1 MSKNNKA
8 YDQEFKENV
17 INYVLEHPEEKY
29 TALGNKFGV
38 HPTTIGGWMKQ
49 YRSNDNQVIVRGSGN
64 YASDEAKE
72 IAKLKKELKEHKG
85 RVRSI
90 KKSYWHNGQVKQREI
105 YEADDQQKKKDQT
118 ISVASVLKTIGV
130 SRSGF
135 YSYKEK

>member
-1 MSKNNKA
+1 MSRNSKA

-38 HPTTIGGWMKQ
+38 HPITIAGWMKQ

-72 IAKLKKELKEHKG
+72 IAKLKKELK
-85 RVRSI
+85 
-90 KKSYWHNGQVKQREI
+90 
-105 YEADDQQKKKDQT
+105 DTKD
-118 ISVASVLKTIGV
+118 ALEVLKKAIGILGNKSPV
-130 SRSGF
+130 KSTKRLINKRKKIKLF
-135 YSYKEK
+135 P

>member
-1 MSKNNKA
+1 MTVLDIVDSCAYVTMSRNSKA

-72 IAKLKKELKEHKG
+72 IAKLKKELK
-85 RVRSI
+85 
-90 KKSYWHNGQVKQREI
+90 
-105 YEADDQQKKKDQT
+105 DTKD
-118 ISVASVLKTIGV
+118 ALEVLKKAIGIL
-130 SRSGF
+130 G
-135 YSYKEK
+135 K